1 MTPKLA
7 LGIGVLALT
16 AFWLGRRRSTT
27 EPTPK
32 EPPPVPPPPF
42 TPAAPSPPSPEP
54 FTTLPVPAGWK
65 RLPQSEVTPAMSAY
79 ARQALRSAG
88 DAGNLQLTTIAGR
101 PIGAWTEWHSRT
113 KKGITLLERA

>member
-16 AFWLGRRRSTT
+16 ALWLGRRRSSA
-27 EPTPK
+27 EPK
-32 EPPPVPPPPF
+32 EPGPPPPAGPRP
-42 TPAAPSPPSPEP
+42 PASGA
-54 FTTLPVPAGWK
+54 FRTLPVPAGWK
-65 RLPQSEVTPAMSAY
+65 RLPQSAVTPAMYAY

-88 DAGNLQLTTIAGR
+88 DAGNLQLTTIGGK
-101 PIGAWTEWHSRT
+101 PIGAWTEWHSPT